1 MASGARWSASPIV
14 QRRVWFVVV
23 GATRRTIYLGHTL
36 PTATTS
42 LRLSNANIVSEI
54 VRRRDMSGRGNFATI
69 NPLVTLARERGLADN
84 GERSVRFL
92 RSISTLRKLT
102 ETNITNR
109 LAIFHDRKRVC
120 YYTLSYTDQSAR
132 IRGIVDARHVARLT
146 YYHGGRI
153 SNKNYLPARFGS
165 DNWPDYH
172 QDCSHPE
179 RT

>member
-1 MASGARWSASPIV
+1 MFDRQNGGRIIVKTARKERAGHNSRKRVASGARWSASPIV

-92 RSISTLRKLT
+92 RSISENSSKTHRNEHHESTRDFSRSKAGLLHALVHRSVSS
-102 ETNITNR
+102 
-109 LAIFHDRKRVC
+109 DKRDSRREARSEA
-120 YYTLSYTDQSAR
+120 YILS
-132 IRGIVDARHVARLT
+132 RGENL
-146 YYHGGRI
+146 
-153 SNKNYLPARFGS
+153 
-165 DNWPDYH
+165 
-172 QDCSHPE
+172 
-179 RT
+179 